1 MKKIFWEYWIKPWA
15 PIFLFLLLPLSSYSQ
30 LQIGNWTVEED
41 KMLHY
46 IGGVAITSIAHDL
59 IFEET
64 KDKDKAVIYSM
75 ATTLAL
81 SAFKEIFIDKK
92 GDGEDIASG
101 MYGALTIGVVISID
115 DIFKKRKRKKLTRRN
130 SKY

>member
-1 MKKIFWEYWIKPWA
+1 MKK
-15 PIFLFLLLPLSSYSQ
+15 LLLLLLLIPTLSFSQ

-64 KDKDKAVIYSM
+64 KDKDKAVC
-75 ATTLAL
+75 LKVCVCL
-81 SAFKEIFIDKK
+81 
-92 GDGEDIASG
+92 
-101 MYGALTIGVVISID
+101 
-115 DIFKKRKRKKLTRRN
+115 
-130 SKY
+130 

>member
-1 MKKIFWEYWIKPWA
+1 MKKL
-15 PIFLFLLLPLSSYSQ
+15 LFLLLLIPTLSFSQ

-81 SAFKEIFIDKK
+81 SAFKEIFIDNGKV
-92 GDGEDIASG
+92 DGNDIAAS
-101 MYGALTIGVVISID
+101 MYGALTVGVVISID
-115 DIFKKRKRKKLTRRN
+115 DIFKKKKRKKLAQRN
-130 SKY
+130 SKF

>member
-1 MKKIFWEYWIKPWA
+1 MKK
-15 PIFLFLLLPLSSYSQ
+15 LLLLLLLVPTLSFSQ
-30 LQIGNWTVEED
+30 LQIGNWDVEED

-81 SAFKEIFIDKK
+81 SAFKEIFIDRK
-92 GDGEDIASG
+92 GDGNDIAAG
-101 MYGALTIGVVISID
+101 MYGALTVGVIISID
-115 DIFKKRKRKKLTRRN
+115 DLFKKKKRKKIARRN
-130 SKY
+130 SKF

>member
-1 MKKIFWEYWIKPWA
+1 MKKL
-15 PIFLFLLLPLSSYSQ
+15 LFLLLLIPTLSFSQ

>member
-1 MKKIFWEYWIKPWA
+1 MKKL
-15 PIFLFLLLPLSSYSQ
+15 LFLLLLIPTLSFSQ

-46 IGGVAITSIAHDL
+46 IGGVAITSITHDL

-81 SAFKEIFIDKK
+81 SAFKEIFIDNGKV
-92 GDGEDIASG
+92 DGNDIAAS
-101 MYGALTIGVVISID
+101 MYGALTVGVVISID
-115 DIFKKRKRKKLTRRN
+115 DIFKKKKRKKLAQRN
-130 SKY
+130 SKF

>member
-15 PIFLFLLLPLSSYSQ
+15 PVFLFLLLPLTSYSQ
-30 LQIGNWTVEED
+30 LHIGNFTVEED

-81 SAFKEIFIDKK
+81 ATFKEIFIDRK
-92 GDGEDIASG
+92 GDGNDITAS
-101 MYGALTIGVVISID
+101 MYGALTVGFTIELD
-115 DIFKKRKRKKLTRRN
+115 KLLRKK
-130 SKY
+130 KK

>member
-1 MKKIFWEYWIKPWA
+1 MKK
-15 PIFLFLLLPLSSYSQ
+15 LLLLLLLVPTLSFSQ
-30 LQIGNWTVEED
+30 LQIGNWAVEED

-81 SAFKEIFIDKK
+81 SAFKEIFIDRK
-92 GDGEDIASG
+92 GDGNDIAAG
-101 MYGALTIGVVISID
+101 MYGALTVGVIISID
-115 DIFKKRKRKKLTRRN
+115 DLFKKKKRKKIARRN
-130 SKY
+130 SKF